1 MLKQMFAN
9 TTGKSI
15 QKALAIIGVIMS
27 IIAVF
32 IIAPIG
38 LTQGVQAA
46 AAPVSINMIYY
57 GWLNNTVAQSI
68 IDTHPTYMVANSPAG
83 PWKGNA
89 NINQFMSAGIKYFEY
104 IDGGYEGRVAMAIPN
119 DLQSNLGY
127 ITAAANAGAYGIF
140 VDEVS
145 DGIYT
150 TANYS
155 YLQQIA
161 DKAHSLGL
169 KVVFNAGM
177 PNWTDQLMN
186 YCDFVSS
193 SETWSNTPLTAS
205 QSKWASRTWLL
216 TYGIND
222 ATTAANLTIGAWT
235 KGINAQYTCN
245 SYSALPTW
253 FDSYVA
259 QIKTYSIPLVA
270 PTVTSAIA
278 SAVTTTSATLNGNLA
293 NIGTASI
300 VSVNFQWGL
309 TASYGSTTTTQ
320 LPTTTG
326 NLNAALNGLTPGTTY
341 HYRVTASGDGST
353 NGADQVFTTNVLVLP
368 TISSST
374 MSDITTTGATLN
386 GNLANMGTASGVS
399 VNFQWGLT
407 SAYGNTSAILLKTT
421 IGSFNTALIGLTPGT
436 TYHYRIVASGDGTVT
451 GTDQSFTTNSATP
464 PAAGNGNTTAIIA
477 SNPAMSGGANEYN
490 LFIKV
495 TSSTVASITVNAQV
509 WCAATTTDF
518 PNLLAIGTSLTGN
531 LDHSLGYWRLLKT
544 SSTPATVIVT
554 GNTTGKVFSNPAAS
568 GGANEY
574 NLYITVTNSTVS
586 GITVNMQVWCAAT
599 TTDFPNLLTVGAI
612 LTGNLDYSR
621 GYWRLVKA
629 Q

>member
-1 MLKQMFAN
+1 
-9 TTGKSI
+9 
-15 QKALAIIGVIMS
+15 
-27 IIAVF
+27 
-32 IIAPIG
+32 
-38 LTQGVQAA
+38 
-46 AAPVSINMIYY
+46 
-57 GWLNNTVAQSI
+57 
-68 IDTHPTYMVANSPAG
+68 
-83 PWKGNA
+83 
-89 NINQFMSAGIKYFEY
+89 
-104 IDGGYEGRVAMAIPN
+104 
-119 DLQSNLGY
+119 
-127 ITAAANAGAYGIF
+127 
-140 VDEVS
+140 
-145 DGIYT
+145 
-150 TANYS
+150 
-155 YLQQIA
+155 
-161 DKAHSLGL
+161 
-169 KVVFNAGM
+169 
-177 PNWTDQLMN
+177 
-186 YCDFVSS
+186 
-193 SETWSNTPLTAS
+193 
-205 QSKWASRTWLL
+205 
-216 TYGIND
+216 
-222 ATTAANLTIGAWT
+222 
-235 KGINAQYTCN
+235 
-245 SYSALPTW
+245 
-253 FDSYVA
+253 
-259 QIKTYSIPLVA
+259 
-270 PTVTSAIA
+270 
-278 SAVTTTSATLNGNLA
+278 
-293 NIGTASI
+293 
-300 VSVNFQWGL
+300 
-309 TASYGSTTTTQ
+309 
-320 LPTTTG
+320 
-326 NLNAALNGLTPGTTY
+326 
-341 HYRVTASGDGST
+341 
-353 NGADQVFTTNVLVLP
+353 
-368 TISSST
+368 

-495 TSSTVASITVNAQV
+495 TSSTVASIMVNAQV